1 MSALTLTGGPGGE
14 QGSLF
19 DSSDP
24 TPETAAT
31 TPEAESATTFDDV
44 VAAEQQQVDAMYGR
58 LDELRASTEQQLVET
73 RAAGAFGTPA
83 ARSERDAFA
92 TEYERRLIQLRG
104 VEHGLCFGR
113 LDLIDGQ
120 NYHIG
125 RIGLSEPEGDRL
137 LVDWRAPAAQAFYR
151 ATAAE
156 PEGVLRRRHL
166 QLSGRRVVGLGDDV
180 LDVDSLVELAAN
192 EGSTLSS
199 EATLMAA
206 LAASRTGRMSDIVAT
221 IQAEQDRII
230 RADAR
235 GVLVVQGGPGTGKTA
250 VALHRAA
257 YLLYAQRERLR
268 GSGVLVVGPN
278 PTFLRY
284 IEQVLPSLGESGVL
298 LSTPQELLPGTTVTA
313 DEPAELATLKGDA
326 RMADVLAR
334 AVYNIKRVPTTVAV
348 IPFDRYELRLT
359 RAMALAARRSALR
372 TRQPHNLARPRFT
385 RAVLRALATQFEG
398 VDAEEAQYMQREL
411 LQTDEFREALD
422 AMWPVRTAHQMLGQL
437 YTDPDMLAAA
447 ATELSEME
455 RWRLSREPRGIG
467 RDDSPRQEWTAAD
480 VPLLDELEEMLGD
493 PAVLVRAAEER
504 RRRNTEREYAE
515 GVLTI
520 IGMSDEVS
528 ADMLADRFTSNALAG
543 GTVAEM
549 ASIDRSWAFGH
560 LIVDEAQEH
569 SAMMWRLLA
578 RRCPSK
584 SMTVVGDVAQT
595 GSAAGSDTW
604 AQALDPFAA
613 GRWQQAEL
621 SVNYRTPREIMDVA
635 ADVLASFAP
644 DMQPPSSVREVGE
657 DPYAVALDPH
667 AEPETF
673 GELIRGLTPLE
684 GTMAVLIPDGDR
696 STYAQSDDPTVR
708 RLAEAN
714 PDTDNPVVLL
724 EVRAVKGL
732 EFDVVVV
739 VDPQAI
745 LDGSP
750 RGANDLYV
758 ALSRAT
764 TRAVVVHPGAL
775 PPMLHRLKHRG

>member
-1 MSALTLTGGPGGE
+1 MTPRPGPDSAQEALFPLDDEDAATADDGFQRALDDE
-14 QGSLF
+14 QG
-19 DSSDP
+19 
-24 TPETAAT
+24 
-31 TPEAESATTFDDV
+31 
-44 VAAEQQQVDAMYGR
+44 QVDGMYGR
-58 LDELRASTEQQLVET
+58 LDDLRAQTERQLIDV
-73 RAAGAFGTPA
+73 RAMGASGTPA
-83 ARSERDAFA
+83 ARTERDAFA

-113 LDLIDGQ
+113 LDLVDGQ
-120 NYHIG
+120 SYHIG
-125 RIGLSEPEGDRL
+125 RIGLSRPDGNRL

-151 ATAAE
+151 ATATE

-180 LDVDSLVELAAN
+180 LDVNSLVALA
-192 EGSTLSS
+192 ETDGGTLSS

-268 GSGVLVVGPN
+268 GSGVLIVGPN

-284 IEQVLPSLGESGVL
+284 IEQVLPSLGETGVL
-298 LSTPQELLPGTTVTA
+298 LSTPDELLPGTVVTA
-313 DEPAELATLKGDA
+313 EDPPEVATLKGDP
-326 RMADVLAR
+326 RMAAVLAR
-334 AVYNIKRVPTTVAV
+334 AVYNIKKVPTTVAI

-359 RAMALAARRSALR
+359 RAMALAARRSAID

-385 RAVLRALATQFEG
+385 RVVLRGLARQFEG
-398 VDAEEAQYMQREL
+398 ADDEESTQLQREL

-422 AMWPVRTAHQMLGQL
+422 AMWPVRTGQQL
-437 YTDPDMLAAA
+437 LRELFTDPDAMAAA
-447 ATELSEME
+447 GLELSEME
-455 RWRLSREPRGIG
+455 RWRLSQPADREA
-467 RDDSPRQEWTAAD
+467 EWTAAD
-480 VPLLDELEEMLGD
+480 VPLLDELEELLGD
-493 PAVLVRAAEER
+493 PAELARAAEER
-504 RRRNTEREYAE
+504 RRRSSEREYAE

-520 IGMSDEVS
+520 VGLSDEVS
-528 ADMLADRFTSNALAG
+528 ADMLADRFSASALAG

-549 ASIDRSWAFGH
+549 ASVDRTWAFGH

-595 GSAAGSDTW
+595 GSAAGSDSW
-604 AQALDPFAA
+604 AEALDAFVA

-621 SVNYRTPREIMDVA
+621 TVNYRTPREIMDVA

-644 DMQPPSSVREVGE
+644 QMAPPTSVREVGE
-657 DPYAVALDPH
+657 DPYAVGFDPLR
-667 AEPETF
+667 EPARF
-673 GELIRGLTPLE
+673 GDLVRELTPSE
-684 GTMAVLIPDGDR
+684 GTMAVLVPDGTR
-696 STYAQSDDPTVR
+696 SAYASSPDADVN
-708 RLAEAN
+708 RLAAATN
-714 PDTDNPVVLL
+714 PDTTDPVVLL
-724 EVRAVKGL
+724 EVHAAKGL
-732 EFDVVVV
+732 EFDVIVV

-758 ALSRAT
+758 ALTRAT

-775 PPMLHRLKHRG
+775 PEILRRLRSAPPRVA